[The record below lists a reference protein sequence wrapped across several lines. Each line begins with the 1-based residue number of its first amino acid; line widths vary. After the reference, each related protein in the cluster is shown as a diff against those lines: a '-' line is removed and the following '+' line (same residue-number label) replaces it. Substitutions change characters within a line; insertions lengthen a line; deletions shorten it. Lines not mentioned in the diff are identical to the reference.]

1 MITHYLKVAL
11 RNLVKYR
18 TQSVISVLGLAIGL
32 AFFVFGLYWL
42 RYETSYDNFYPDA
55 GRSYLVYVQAENNK
69 SGYSPSALADFIRE
83 RLPEAEIVTRSYEGG
98 NGNMDYRFDETT
110 AKNPNFMAVD
120 SLFIRIFPQM
130 MVCGRT
136 LEREDEI
143 IVSESFAKQHFRRPE
158 KALDVMLHPSVCAG
172 ERGLMLMKTLVRM
185 FHRNGGSVIQFTVFS
200 AEELRDAQKNPEKY
214 ENLQVRVCGWNVRWN
229 DLSKA
234 EQDAYILRAEN
245 IMR

>member
-1 MITHYLKVAL
+1 LVATLASSDITKLP
-11 RNLVKYR
+11 
-18 TQSVISVLGLAIGL
+18 G
-32 AFFVFGLYWL
+32 
-42 RYETSYDNFYPDA
+42 DYP
-55 GRSYLVYVQAENNK
+55 
-69 SGYSPSALADFIRE
+69 
-83 RLPEAEIVTRSYEGG
+83 
-98 NGNMDYRFDETT
+98 
-110 AKNPNFMAVD
+110 
-120 SLFIRIFPQM
+120 
-130 MVCGRT
+130 
-136 LEREDEI
+136 
-143 IVSESFAKQHFRRPE
+143 
-158 KALDVMLHPSVCAG
+158 LDVMLHPSVCAG